1 MKRVETVELLDSDS
15 GTPSEVKTSLRDLD
29 RINRWFGGISTSLS
43 LIERVAKVKNLSR
56 LSVLE
61 VAAGS
66 GTTPRAV
73 RERLKSQGITIELTL
88 LDRAASHLELP
99 EKAVVGDALKL
110 PFSDNSFDIVSC
122 NLFVHHLN
130 PAQII
135 QFVNEALRVCRH
147 AVIINDVERH
157 ALHVAFVYAGF
168 PLFRSRI
175 TRHDSVA
182 SVRQAYTARDLQTIL
197 GQTAAA
203 KSEIRKSY
211 LFRIGAIAWKA

>member
-1 MKRVETVELLDSDS
+1 MRRVETVELLDSDS

-29 RINRWFGGISTSLS
+29 RINRWFGGVSTSLS
-43 LIERVAKVKNLSR
+43 LIECVAKAKSLSR
-56 LSVLE
+56 LSALE

-73 RERLKSQGITIELTL
+73 RERLQPQGITIDLTL

-110 PFSDNSFDIVSC
+110 PFSDNSFDVVSC

-130 PAQII
+130 PSQIV
-135 QFVNEALRVCRH
+135 QFVNEGLRVCRH

-182 SVRQAYTARDLQTIL
+182 SVRQAYTASELQTIL
-197 GQTAAA
+197 DQTGAA